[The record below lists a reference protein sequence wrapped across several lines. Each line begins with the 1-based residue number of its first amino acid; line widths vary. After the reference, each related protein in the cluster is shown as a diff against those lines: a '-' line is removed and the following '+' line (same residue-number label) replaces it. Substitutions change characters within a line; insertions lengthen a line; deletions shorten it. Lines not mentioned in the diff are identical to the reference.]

1 MNELVLK
8 LNVIIFITTLVCLC
22 MPYRQ
27 QINIFTGLCLIT
39 LGVLSWHTLVIY
51 ILLSVIVYNLVKVNS
66 LWAYQIAIVLNILV
80 FILLQSLSKQ
90 NLMTTIGSIYLICR
104 QIHFIF
110 ESYKCKLKNI
120 TLWKLIRYQTF
131 LPCVVAGPIHR
142 VAEFETELN
151 RRHFSWLTLSN
162 GIELLIA
169 GHFKVIVLGHII
181 SLALLEPNQI
191 KYTHSILEFLKLYIV
206 FSGFTDIARGY
217 GYMLGI
223 RLPPNFN
230 NPLFSHNIQDFWQR
244 WHMSLTQWCQNYVFT
259 PLYAKFRSFLIASII
274 TMVVIGLWHEFSFRY
289 VLWGI
294 YHGLGI
300 AVFRYYRENL
310 IFKMPRVL
318 STLLTLIFVISSYE
332 ITSFLNKKI
341 LALL

>member
-27 QINIFTGLCLIT
+27 QINIFTGLCLII

-104 QIHFIF
+104 QVHFIF
-110 ESYKCKLKNI
+110 ESYKGKLNHI

-142 VAEFETELN
+142 VLEFETELN

-162 GIELLIA
+162 GIELLII
-169 GHFKVIVLGHII
+169 GHFKVIVIGHMI
-181 SLALLEPNQI
+181 SLALLEKNQI
-191 KYTHSILEFLKLYIV
+191 TYTQSIFEFLKLYVV

-230 NPLFSHNIQDFWQR
+230 NPLLSHNIQDFWQR
-244 WHMSLTQWCQNYVFT
+244 WHMSLTQWCQSYVFT
-259 PLYAKFRSFLIASII
+259 PLYAKFRSFLIASIV
-274 TMVVIGLWHEFSFRY
+274 TMIIIGLWHEFSFRY

-300 AVFRYYRENL
+300 ALFRYYKEKVN
-310 IFKMPRVL
+310 FNMPKML
-318 STLLTLIFVISSYE
+318 STLLTLTFVISSYE
-332 ITSFLNKKI
+332 ITSLLNNRI